1 MKGRKPTPEH
11 LKIMRGNPGR
21 RPLNPDAP
29 APDPDIPDAPAH
41 LSEPAAAEW
50 DRISVELMDLGLLS
64 QIDMAALTIYCTA
77 WGRHVEAE
85 THLRVEGLMLM
96 GKAKPIPTGEKDD
109 DGNPILEE
117 GKPYQNPW
125 VGVSNRAIEL
135 MQSMLAEFG
144 LSPSSR
150 SRLTVTP
157 KVKKKESLF
166 G

>member
-29 APDPDIPDAPAH
+29 APDPEIPDAPAH
-41 LSEPAAAEW
+41 LSVAALEEW
-50 DRISVELMDLGLLS
+50 NRISVELEELGLLS
-64 QIDMAALTIYCTA
+64 QIDMAALAIYCTA
-77 WGRHVEAE
+77 WGRFVEAE
-85 THLRVEGLMLM
+85 QHLREDGLMLM
-96 GKAKPIPTGEKDD
+96 GRAKPTGATLE
-109 DGNPILEE
+109 DGTPEME
-117 GKPYQNPW
+117 DGKPYQNPW

-150 SRLTVTP
+150 SRITVKP
-157 KVKKKESLF
+157 KSKPKASLF